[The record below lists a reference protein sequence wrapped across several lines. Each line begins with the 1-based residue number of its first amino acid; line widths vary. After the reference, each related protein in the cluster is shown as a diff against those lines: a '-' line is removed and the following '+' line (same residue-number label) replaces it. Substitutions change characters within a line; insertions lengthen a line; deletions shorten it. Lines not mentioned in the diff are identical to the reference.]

1 MNNNLELLPH
11 LRIFCMVVENR
22 SFTSVANVLD
32 STTSQ
37 ISRRVKWLETQLGVQ
52 LLNRTTR
59 TVGTT
64 DEGAALYQSCRSA
77 LDHLQSALLA
87 VKQSRTEASGLL
99 RITSSVAFGRRFVAP
114 AVAVFRKRYP
124 AVEVDLSLT
133 DDIVDLVE
141 SGIDIAIRGGSPDD
155 SRLIVRD
162 LAPLPMYVCAT
173 PSYLATHGTPSTP
186 AELADHMCIR
196 YRFRSSRRIMD
207 WEFASGDE
215 RFSIPVSGPLCID
228 DIESVCDAAIA
239 GEGLAQ
245 LPGYIAVAS
254 IRSGALIPVLLDHLD
269 VSRRFSLTYVNRSEL
284 QPLRDSLFVTEISS
298 ALSDKKPFAL
308 SNEEFCE
315 WVKPQN

>member
-1 MNNNLELLPH
+1 MDNNHELLPH
-11 LRIFCMVVENR
+11 LRVFCMVVEHR
-22 SFTSVANVLD
+22 SFTSVANILD

-64 DEGAALYQSCRSA
+64 DEGAALYQRCRSG
-77 LDHLQSALLA
+77 LDQLQSALVA
-87 VKQSRTEASGLL
+87 VKQSRTEAGGLL
-99 RITSSVAFGRRFVAP
+99 RVTSSVAFGRRFVAP
-114 AVAVFRKRYP
+114 VVSMFRKRYP

-141 SGIDIAIRGGSPDD
+141 SGIDIAIRGGIPDD

-162 LAPLPMYVCAT
+162 LAPLPMYVCAS
-173 PSYLATHGTPSTP
+173 PSYLAARGTPDTP
-186 AELADHMCIR
+186 TELAAHMCIR
-196 YRFRSSRRIMD
+196 YRFRSSRRVMD
-207 WEFASGDE
+207 WEFARSE
-215 RFSIPVSGPLCID
+215 EHYSIPVSGPLCID

-245 LPGYIAVAS
+245 LPGYIAVAA

-284 QPLRDSLFVTEISS
+284 QPLRDNLFVAELSS
-298 ALSDKKPFAL
+298 ALRDKRQFAL
-308 SNEEFCE
+308 SHEELC
-315 WVKPQN
+315 N